1 MARNHPNGQLKPKN
15 KMSTLTKEK
24 INAISIEYLP
34 SEKELDREA
43 TLIVGKGLM
52 DNFTRTEDLG
62 YMTFFGTK
70 RYLCGL
76 DSELVEYDVNL
87 TREEKDAKI
96 AEIKK
101 IVERLEQFFGKGNL
115 DPTNEKHW
123 SKVKLTI
130 DRKTTNL
137 DLTNP
142 RTELLVHCI
151 RGGGFTTVAP
161 SLEKAQAIPG
171 CQFYLVEP
179 IEYAESRIA
188 GKEVINKAIS
198 TLQKLYESKSF
209 DDIFFLGKYLLPVEK
224 GYTRRTPKAL
234 IYEDLDKYIN
244 GEIIR
249 QSKMTSARIFLEAT
263 KKSKMEQAVMAIVKD
278 AEYFGFMYVN
288 DKGEFKNNETGGIYG
303 TTLERVITHLQNPA
317 YDHELDNIKTRVEQ
331 KWNIG

>member
-1 MARNHPNGQLKPKN
+1 MA
-15 KMSTLTKEK
+15 TLTKEK
-24 INAISIEYLP
+24 ISAISIEYLP
-34 SEKELDREA
+34 GEKELDLEA
-43 TLIVGKGLM
+43 TLVVGQGLT

-70 RYLCGL
+70 RYMCGL
-76 DSELVEYDVNL
+76 DAEIVEYDPDL

-96 AEIKK
+96 AEIKA

-123 SKVKLTI
+123 SKVKLSI

-161 SLEKAQAIPG
+161 SLEKAQVTGAK
-171 CQFYLVEP
+171 FYLVEP
-179 IEYAESRIA
+179 VEYAESRIA
-188 GKEVINKAIS
+188 GKELINKAIS

-209 DDIFFLGKYLLPVEK
+209 DDIFFLAKYILPVEK
-224 GYTRRTPKAL
+224 AYTKRTPKAL

-244 GEIIR
+244 GELIR
-249 QSKMTSARIFLEAT
+249 QSKRDSARLFLEVT
-263 KKSKMEQAVMAIVKD
+263 KKSKIELAIMSIVKD
-278 AEYFGFMYVN
+278 AEYFGFIYVN
-288 DKGEFKNNETGGIYG
+288 DKGEFKNNETGGVYG
-303 TTLERVITHLQNPA
+303 TTLERVVAHLQNPA
-317 YDHELDNIKTRVEQ
+317 YDHELDNIKTRVET
-331 KWNIG
+331 KWNNG